1 MRYRLFAIATLAL
14 LFAFGADPLSAQ
26 LKKIRF
32 VVSAIAVTEV
42 PFKIA
47 QLKGFYREEGLDV
60 EIILIRGALGAAA
73 LIGGSVDYSSAA
85 GALIAAGVRGMP
97 IRLVLVVSSKPL
109 QDLVSPPSITS
120 IAQLKGKI
128 IGISSRGGALD
139 LTTRFI
145 LKKNGLD
152 SNRDVTLLVIGSAEE
167 LMIALRQKL
176 ISAAL
181 LSSPRQLMLYRE
193 GFNRLAYSGDYVP
206 FYPTGGIGATEEK
219 IRKNADE
226 VLAFVKATLKGLH
239 FYKNNRSESV
249 ETISKYLGIKDPSLA
264 SEVYDSHLGRLSI
277 NHREDEAWM
286 RGAIEF
292 TRESVGFTGAVPT
305 SRIFDFSFIEKAL
318 QR

>member
-1 MRYRLFAIATLAL
+1 MRYKLFAIATLAL

-152 SNRDVTLLVIGSAEE
+152 PNRDVTLLVIGSAEE

-239 FYKNNRSESV
+239 FYKKNRSESV

-286 RGAIEF
+286 RGAIDF
-292 TRESVGFTGAVPT
+292 TKESLGFTGTVPT
-305 SRIFDFSFIEKAL
+305 HQIFDFSFIEKAL